1 MNDADDLESIRDR
14 KREQLQQHGN
24 EGGDGSDETTHKT
37 TDEESL
43 ETPISVTSEDH
54 FAELTSG
61 HDVVLVD
68 FYADWCGPCKM
79 LEPTVES
86 VAEKTNAVVAKV
98 DVDTQQA
105 LANQHGVRGVPALV
119 LYADGEQVE
128 QLVGVQD
135 ESMLTRLVER
145 HS

>member
-1 MNDADDLESIRDR
+1 MNDADDLESIREQ
-14 KREQLQQHGN
+14 KREQLQEQVET
-24 EGGDGSDETTHKT
+24 EGEEA
-37 TDEESL
+37 TDESFDE
-43 ETPISVTSEDH
+43 PVSVTDEAQ
-54 FAELTSG
+54 FAELTDD

-86 VAEKTNAVVAKV
+86 VAANTDAVVAKV
-98 DVDTQQA
+98 DVDVHQG
-105 LANQHGVRGVPALV
+105 LANQHGVRGVPSLV

-135 ESMLTRLVER
+135 ESTLTRLIER
-145 HS
+145 YA